1 MNLIEIGIYLGCL
14 IAGFSLFWFL
24 SRQKLISDIKNKESQ
39 SESIISSA
47 KNRANK
53 IIKDTEKKAR
63 NYKENQMKK
72 VKQELDSLK
81 KNIDSRTAEI
91 NKKEKELDSSL
102 KDITRKEAQVEMRES
117 SCEELMEKYRERET
131 ELEKILEDAKTKIE
145 SIAGLSRDD
154 AKEELIKTV
163 ENEAKIISARR
174 IKEIEKDM
182 QDDAERKSK
191 NIIALAIQKYAAS
204 YTSEKTASVVNL
216 PSDDMKGRIIGKEG
230 RNIRTIE
237 LKTGVD
243 IIIDDT
249 PGVVT
254 VSSHNP
260 LRREIA
266 SRAIKKLLDDGRV
279 HPGRIEEIVEEI
291 ESQLGKELRKLGDDA
306 ILELG
311 LSNMHPDLVTL
322 VGRMKYRTSYS
333 QNILDHSL
341 EVAQLCGV
349 LAAEVGL
356 DPKLAKRAGLLHDIG
371 KAVDHD
377 MEGSHDDLG
386 AELVKKYN
394 EPKEVID
401 AVELSHN
408 DNPAS
413 LYCLLV
419 QSADAI
425 SAARPG
431 ARKESYE
438 SYIKRVKELEDIAQS
453 FNGVDKC
460 FAIQAGREVRV
471 MVQSDK
477 VNDDEAT
484 ILSHDIAKKI
494 EEEVSYP
501 GNVKI
506 TVVREVRV
514 SSVAN

>member
-1 MNLIEIGIYLGCL
+1 MDLIEIGIYLGCL

-72 VKQELDSLK
+72 VKQEIDSLK
-81 KNIDSRTAEI
+81 KDIDSRTAEV

-341 EVAQLCGV
+341 EIG
-349 LAAEVGL
+349 
-356 DPKLAKRAGLLHDIG
+356 RAH
-371 KAVDHD
+371 V
-377 MEGSHDDLG
+377 
-386 AELVKKYN
+386 
-394 EPKEVID
+394 
-401 AVELSHN
+401 
-408 DNPAS
+408 
-413 LYCLLV
+413 
-419 QSADAI
+419 
-425 SAARPG
+425 
-431 ARKESYE
+431 
-438 SYIKRVKELEDIAQS
+438 
-453 FNGVDKC
+453 
-460 FAIQAGREVRV
+460 
-471 MVQSDK
+471 
-477 VNDDEAT
+477 
-484 ILSHDIAKKI
+484 
-494 EEEVSYP
+494 
-501 GNVKI
+501 
-506 TVVREVRV
+506 
-514 SSVAN
+514 